1 MTDNGATKRPV
12 RDIADIYELSPI
24 QQGLLYEQLA
34 QPGLGIYV
42 EQLALEFSGTMH
54 PEHFERAWQLVVD
67 RHPILR
73 TSFHWRKNGTAVQ
86 VVHGSAEL
94 PLETL
99 DWRDLDERTQ
109 EERLRASLDAER
121 AQGFDPTDVPLMRS
135 TLIRRGDER
144 WTFSWRFSHLLMD
157 GWSFTLA
164 IQDFIDHYRELC
176 RGGRPTPSPGRP
188 YRDYLSWWRDRDPEE
203 AREFWRAELADY
215 RPVEQVHLGGTE
227 IPDGEPTH
235 AHFER
240 ILGDLAPRLT
250 ALARAE
256 QLTLATLAQG
266 AWFIVLGRFLG
277 RTDLTCGITMA
288 HRPPDLV
295 GSQDILG
302 PMIAT
307 LPLRRRLDPTTQLRP
322 WLREFGKHA
331 IVAGGHSAVPLTE
344 MQALLGTDSAI
355 PVLQSSVSY
364 ENVPMPDF
372 DLADVGAE
380 MTELIYDGRPHFP
393 ITMVIMPGP
402 DMPLRVVHDRRKV
415 SDEVAERFAGEVVS
429 VLTQMIERPDVTLG
443 ELTFLSVP
451 EPATTPLTEPD
462 AEPLHE
468 TFRRH
473 ARLRPDATAVSC
485 GSRAL
490 SYRELD
496 AYSDRIAATLRGR
509 CPGVTRVGLC
519 LPRSIEL
526 VAAMIGVFKAGA
538 AYVPLD
544 PEYPADRLADM
555 LADSAAELVLSDGA
569 PADALTAGKAELI
582 TLPEVDGPPD
592 HSAPPP
598 VPADPD
604 APAYLLHTSGST
616 GRPKGVPVTH
626 RNVQSLLA
634 AGREVF
640 GFTAEDVWTFAHS
653 FAFDYSVWEIWG
665 ALGNGASLVVV
676 DRETGRDPRALARL
690 VADERVTVLS
700 ETPALFE
707 HLVPELA
714 DSTSLRRV
722 FLGGDRLDPAIL
734 GPWFA
739 RFGNRDGADR
749 DDSDR
754 EGADREGADRGTA
767 DGETADGETA
777 DGGTADGQT
786 AGRAPAALP
795 GIELYNLYG
804 VTEATVVSTYHRVRE
819 ADVRAGRPVPIGRA
833 LPNQRVYLLG
843 EDDRPVPVGA
853 TGQLC
858 VAGHAVAPGYHD
870 RDGLTAQRFGADPL
884 SGPSAEAVSPHRMYR
899 TGDLATATSDG
910 ELHFLGRADTQ
921 VKVRGFRVEPG
932 EIEAALRESPGVRSA
947 TVTVHGSGTAAQRL
961 VGYAVPEDPDA
972 TLTAGPVLTEP
983 VRELLRARLP
993 EHMVPVA
1000 VYWIDRI
1007 PTTPGGK
1014 VDVAALPV
1022 PDPAGTDRNT
1032 APRTE
1037 AEHLLAGLLTE
1048 VLQVP
1053 DVGADDTLG
1062 ALGLDSLGAMQLAAR
1077 LRGAY
1082 AVDLAVSDLPAT
1094 RTVAELA
1101 RAVEAARPV
1110 AGEAAR

>member
-42 EQLALEFSGTMH
+42 EQLGLEFSGTMH

-67 RHPILR
+67 RHSILR
-73 TSFHWRKNGTAVQ
+73 TSFHWRKDGSAVQ
-86 VVHGSAEL
+86 VVHGSARL

-121 AQGFDPTDVPLMRS
+121 AEGFDLTDVPLMRS

-164 IQDFIDHYRELC
+164 IQDFIDHYRVLC
-176 RGGRPTPSPGRP
+176 RGGRPTVPPGRP

-203 AREFWRAELADY
+203 AREFWRKELADY
-215 RPVEQVHLGGTE
+215 RPVEQVHLGGTA
-227 IPDGEPTH
+227 IPEGEPTH

-277 RTDLTCGITMA
+277 RTDLACGITMA

-307 LPLRRRLDPTTQLRP
+307 LPLRRRLDPAMRLRS
-322 WLREFGKHA
+322 WLREFGKHGIEA
-331 IVAGGHSAVPLTE
+331 SGHSAVPLTE

-380 MTELIYDGRPHFP
+380 MTGLVYDGRPHFP
-393 ITMVIMPGP
+393 ITMVIMPGA

-443 ELTFLSVP
+443 ELTFLSTP
-451 EPATTPLTEPD
+451 QPGTTPLTEPD

-473 ARLRPDATAVSC
+473 ARLRPEATAVRC
-485 GSRAL
+485 GGRAL
-490 SYRELD
+490 TYRELD
-496 AYSDRIAATLRGR
+496 AYSDRIAAALRAR

-555 LADSAAELVLSDGA
+555 LADSAAELVLTDGA
-569 PADALTAGKAELI
+569 PADALTAGKAGLV
-582 TLPEVDGPPD
+582 TLPEMDGEPD
-592 HSAPPP
+592 HNAPPR

-616 GRPKGVPVTH
+616 GRPKGVPITH

-690 VADERVTVLS
+690 IAEERVTVLS

-714 DSTSLRRV
+714 DDTSLRRV

-734 GPWFA
+734 RPWFA
-739 RFGNRDGADR
+739 RFGDRDGAGR
-749 DDSDR
+749 D
-754 EGADREGADRGTA
+754 T
-767 DGETADGETA
+767 T
-777 DGGTADGQT
+777 
-786 AGRAPAALP
+786 GRAPVP

-819 ADVRAGRPVPIGRA
+819 EDVRAGRPVPIGRA

-858 VAGHAVAPGYHD
+858 VAGHAVASGYHD
-870 RDGLTAQRFGADPL
+870 RDGLTAERFGTDPL
-884 SGPSAEAVSPHRMYR
+884 AGPSSAALPLYR
-899 TGDLATATSDG
+899 TGDLATATPDG
-910 ELHFLGRADTQ
+910 EVHFLGRADTQ

-932 EIEAALRESPGVRSA
+932 EIEAVLRETPGVRSA
-947 TVTVHGSGTAAQRL
+947 TVTVHGSGTAQRL
-961 VGYAVPEDPDA
+961 LGYAVPEAPDA
-972 TLTAGPVLTEP
+972 AHTAGPVPTEP
-983 VRELLRARLP
+983 LREHLRTRLP
-993 EHMVPVA
+993 EHMVPAA

-1022 PDPAGTDRNT
+1022 PDTGGTDRDT
-1032 APRTE
+1032 APMTE
-1037 AEHLLAGLLTE
+1037 AERLLAGLLAE

-1062 ALGLDSLGAMQLAAR
+1062 ALGLDSLGAMRLAAR

-1082 AVDLAVSDLPAT
+1082 ALDLAVSDLPAT

-1110 AGEAAR
+1110 AGEGAR